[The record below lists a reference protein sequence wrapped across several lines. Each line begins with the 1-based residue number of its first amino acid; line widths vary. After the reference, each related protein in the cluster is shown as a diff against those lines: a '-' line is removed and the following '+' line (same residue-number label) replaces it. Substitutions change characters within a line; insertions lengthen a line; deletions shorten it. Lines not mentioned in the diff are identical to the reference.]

1 MFLTT
6 ASSALACDDD
16 NYAMWCSS
24 WLFSITIYV
33 GIEYVDLNLKLTCWC
48 DMQSLWFGVQKIL
61 RFFYLQSD
69 TEIHSYIPYSFG
81 LSKRKQFYSACLPP
95 FSWLAGWL
103 NCSFLPS
110 SISLSLCSPIT
121 TNEGLPVAT
130 LRFLR
135 FSLLFG
141 TSLLFTI
148 YFYMRERL
156 KILFYLHIICTLSRK
171 YPRENLIIDI
181 TSSPIYN
188 ITIATATTTINRKM
202 QKLWNNR
209 IRKLLCELQ
218 HFTNLTV
225 SAYFFPLV

>member
-1 MFLTT
+1 MLELTFFYNHH
-6 ASSALACDDD
+6 L
-16 NYAMWCSS
+16 
-24 WLFSITIYV
+24 

-48 DMQSLWFGVQKIL
+48 DMQSLWFGVQKNL

-69 TEIHSYIPYSFG
+69 TEIHSYIPYRFC

-110 SISLSLCSPIT
+110 SISLSFCSPIT

-130 LRFLR
+130 LRFLH

-156 KILFYLHIICTLSRK
+156 KILFYLHIIYVLSSRK

-188 ITIATATTTINRKM
+188 ITIATATTTINGKM
-202 QKLWNNR
+202 QSCEITVFVNYYASFNISQILQSQLTFFFLSN
-209 IRKLLCELQ
+209 LLQ
-218 HFTNLTV
+218 RFVRNFTIF
-225 SAYFFPLV
+225 SP